1 MSILNSSVNK
11 KISVKL
17 SLNEINEIKLYI
29 KGAVDGFCNINNG
42 ETFSVRRLFGGDNGN
57 WNGTPLQAIYNYYV
71 SVGAD
76 NAKEKS
82 AIDVGVLLKQVLSD
96 DVYWEYELIK
106 GYTNEYRRIGR
117 NKQIAVQMKLTGNL
131 CLIGF
136 NIDVISTQKLPA
148 NTAGSLHLLYYL

>member
-1 MSILNSSVNK
+1 M
-11 KISVKL
+11 
-17 SLNEINEIKLYI
+17 
-29 KGAVDGFCNINNG
+29 
-42 ETFSVRRLFGGDNGN
+42 FGGDNGN

-71 SVGAD
+71 SAGED

-117 NKQIAVQMKLTGNL
+117 K
-131 CLIGF
+131 
-136 NIDVISTQKLPA
+136 
-148 NTAGSLHLLYYL
+148 